1 MKIPENTVIHCP
13 TEELANKVLT
23 ALNFLGYTYYS
34 GLSLLLNNYWSDYI
48 NSYCINEHQKISYS
62 PLVFYEQQRLKII
75 SAEDFIK
82 SYNKIKAE
90 ELYDKIQELAK
101 FTVNTL
107 PYLAVESL
115 TKIKKQY
122 NMEKKEIK
130 VEVPEGMEVD
140 LEKSIMNEHEVSIVY
155 KAIKKYEDYR
165 DVCPYSMKYTLT
177 IKDSNNIPLTDC
189 CDSEK
194 QLKKITAINQL
205 QNIANYYNKGWEI
218 NWDNAN
224 QEKHCIYY
232 VKQENKFKQ
241 TAYTTLNL
249 AQVFFANKQDA
260 QSVIDNP
267 NFRKILDKIY
277 K

>member
-1 MKIPENTVIHCP
+1 MEMEIPKNTVIHCP
-13 TEELANKVLT
+13 TEELARKVLELLRAKGYIIT
-23 ALNFLGYTYYS
+23 FSRYIYDIYDQNTCFSCKYHENKGIGFSSLAFYLNE
-34 GLSLLLNNYWSDYI
+34 GL
-48 NSYCINEHQKISYS
+48 
-62 PLVFYEQQRLKII
+62 PII
-75 SAEDFIK
+75 SAEEF
-82 SYNKIKAE
+82 
-90 ELYDKIQELAK
+90 L
-101 FTVNTL
+101 
-107 PYLAVESL
+107 
-115 TKIKKQY
+115 KQY

-155 KAIKKYEDYR
+155 KAIKKYEDYINIR
-165 DVCPYSMKYTLT
+165 PSQSEFFLT
-177 IKDSNNIPLTDC
+177 VSRGDSSLTDNFG
-189 CDSEK
+189 SAK
-194 QLKKITAINQL
+194 QLEKIFAINQL

-267 NFRKILDKIY
+267 NFRNILDKIY